1 MKFIHYTPLI
11 LVAMSVVGCT
21 KGLEEKITSLE
32 TEKSTF
38 QEKISTL
45 EAEKS
50 KLSDVKS
57 GLNKQLEV
65 AKEENKTLQD
75 QVQQLTSQLTESKN
89 KFKQAD
95 QSLKQA
101 QGKLKESELELA
113 KLQVKWEALEQEKE
127 RAAKQ
132 AASTAR
138 LECQFGIR
146 MKSGDSKP
154 VSATKFFL
162 TKKNY
167 KAIVG
172 SSIVNQNNKT
182 VDTMQFWS
190 TSRGPLGAIGES
202 AKIESKLE
210 NESIAVS
217 STDFTGKVV
226 FKDIPKG
233 IYYLMGTSPLGC
245 KYKSTV
251 WIKELNLKSGDNK
264 FSYNQED
271 AVVEGF

>member
-1 MKFIHYTPLI
+1 MCF
-11 LVAMSVVGCT
+11 VGCT
-21 KGLEEKITSLE
+21 KGLEEKISTLE

-45 EAEKS
+45 ETEKS
-50 KLSDVKS
+50 KLTDVKS
-57 GLNKQLEV
+57 DLNQQLEV
-65 AKEENKTLQD
+65 VKEENETLQD
-75 QVQQLTSQLTESKN
+75 QVQQLTSQLAESKN
-89 KFKQAD
+89 KFKQTD

-101 QGKLKESELELA
+101 QDKLKESEIELA
-113 KLQVKWEALEQEKE
+113 KLQGKWEALEQEKE

-146 MKSGDSKP
+146 MESGDSKP

-162 TKKNY
+162 TKRNY

-182 VDTMQFWS
+182 VDTINFWS
-190 TSRGPLGAIGES
+190 TSRSPLGASGES

-210 NESIAVS
+210 NESVAVS
-217 STDFTGKVV
+217 SSDFTGKVV

-245 KYKSTV
+245 RYTSTV

-264 FSYNQED
+264 FSYTQED
-271 AVVEGF
+271 AVLQGF